1 MALYESFGYVE
12 THRETTPA
20 GEMVFYEKRVSE

>member
-1 MALYESFGYVE
+1 MALYESFGYAE

-20 GEMVFYEKRVSE
+20 GEMVFYEKILSK